1 MSFINV
7 SIPDDPN
14 EGIGQY
20 HDFLN
25 GYHSKIGSFLHEAV
39 KVCNTIVLDMFEKKL
54 TSIFSIIFQH
64 GKKDVVRALLNE
76 GSDPGL
82 LDEVQDTAVDLIN
95 SPEMKQVFSDVLM
108 QAAAHGK

>member
-54 TSIFSIIFQH
+54 TSIFSIIH
-64 GKKDVVRALLNE
+64 SSTAKKMWFVRY
-76 GSDPGL
+76 
-82 LDEVQDTAVDLIN
+82 
-95 SPEMKQVFSDVLM
+95 
-108 QAAAHGK
+108 